1 MELDLL
7 SSRIN
12 LNHTCLKLQISIED
26 IKTKH
31 PNRTDLITSMEQS
44 LHEIKKAMVV
54 YGTLE
59 KEFRVGSASKLDVGI
74 MSRALGVYP
83 VRINSKLV
91 TAQLQDR
98 YYWSNIKTK
107 ETMFDLV
114 TDIPQPKDKG
124 IMFKDIVT
132 NGTELSK
139 SKSNCLTEREYK
151 KIRKMKLKKHIE
163 NKDLQKENKHQI

>member
-31 PNRTDLITSMEQS
+31 PNRTDLISSMEQS

-59 KEFRVGSASKLDVGI
+59 KEFRASRQMNFNLERLNLEQKQEI
-74 MSRALGVYP
+74 Q
-83 VRINSKLV
+83 N
-91 TAQLQDR
+91 
-98 YYWSNIKTK
+98 
-107 ETMFDLV
+107 
-114 TDIPQPKDKG
+114 
-124 IMFKDIVT
+124 FKRQI
-132 NGTELSK
+132 EL
-139 SKSNCLTEREYK
+139 NNMEL
-151 KIRKMKLKKHIE
+151 
-163 NKDLQKENKHQI
+163 

>member
-12 LNHTCLKLQISIED
+12 LNHTCLKLQVSIGD

-59 KEFRVGSASKLDVGI
+59 KEFRSS
-74 MSRALGVYP
+74 M
-83 VRINSKLV
+83 
-91 TAQLQDR
+91 Q
-98 YYWSNIKTK
+98 SN
-107 ETMFDLV
+107 F
-114 TDIPQPKDKG
+114 
-124 IMFKDIVT
+124 
-132 NGTELSK
+132 N
-139 SKSNCLTEREYK
+139 
-151 KIRKMKLKKHIE
+151 
-163 NKDLQKENKHQI
+163 LQKNMEL

>member
-54 YGTLE
+54 YERLE
-59 KEFRVGSASKLDVGI
+59 KEFRAS
-74 MSRALGVYP
+74 RQ
-83 VRINSKLV
+83 IN
-91 TAQLQDR
+91 
-98 YYWSNIKTK
+98 
-107 ETMFDLV
+107 FDLEHINLELKQEV
-114 TDIPQPKDKG
+114 KD
-124 IMFKDIVT
+124 
-132 NGTELSK
+132 L
-139 SKSNCLTEREYK
+139 K
-151 KIRKMKLKKHIE
+151 KIIE
-163 NKDLQKENKHQI
+163 FNNADL

>member
-12 LNHTCLKLQISIED
+12 LNHTCLKLQVSIDD

-59 KEFRVGSASKLDVGI
+59 KEFRAARQMNFNLERLNLEQKQEI
-74 MSRALGVYP
+74 Q
-83 VRINSKLV
+83 N
-91 TAQLQDR
+91 
-98 YYWSNIKTK
+98 
-107 ETMFDLV
+107 
-114 TDIPQPKDKG
+114 
-124 IMFKDIVT
+124 FKRQI
-132 NGTELSK
+132 EL
-139 SKSNCLTEREYK
+139 NNMEL
-151 KIRKMKLKKHIE
+151 
-163 NKDLQKENKHQI
+163 